1 MKFDH
6 RVNFNGVYYIA
17 GEEVPMEQVEEPVP
31 TPAPEEVVAPEVK
44 TEEDAPKRR
53 RRPSRER

>member
-6 RVNFNGVYYIA
+6 RVNFNGVYYNA
-17 GEEVPMEQVEEPVP
+17 GEEVPMEQVEKPVL
-31 TPAPEEVVAPEVK
+31 TPAPEEVVTPVEK

-53 RRPSRER
+53 RKPSRER

>member
-6 RVNFNGVYYIA
+6 RVNFNGVYYLA
-17 GEEVPMEQVEEPVP
+17 GEEVPVEQVEKPVP
-31 TPAPEEVVAPEVK
+31 TPAPEEVVAPEEK